1 MFVLWD
7 RHTKRTTLAV
17 LTAQGSR
24 TTGFPLGWG
33 GFILY
38 PRVSI
43 QDQDLGLGAFLK
55 DSGDQDD
62 DGRNSQA
69 IQAIQD
75 NLSLESICSDL
86 QEYVLHKN

>member
-1 MFVLWD
+1 MAHWFG
-7 RHTKRTTLAV
+7 
-17 LTAQGSR
+17 AQYMLSSPQTPTYFFPQLRASR
-24 TTGFPLGWG
+24 WVGVF
-33 GFILY
+33 LY

-43 QDQDLGLGAFLK
+43 QDQDLGAFLK